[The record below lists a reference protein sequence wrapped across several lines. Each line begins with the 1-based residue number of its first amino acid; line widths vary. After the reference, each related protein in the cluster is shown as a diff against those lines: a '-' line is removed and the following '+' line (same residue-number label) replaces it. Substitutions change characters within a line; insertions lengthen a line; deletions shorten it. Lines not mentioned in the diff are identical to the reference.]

1 MTNEELILEKL
12 ERIERQITP
21 MIKTSEKLAELK
33 TDMIPIANHAT
44 ALLIKELQEV
54 EAGFQLEDFISL
66 TKESMRNTRNFIF
79 VLKQMNSLIDFVK
92 DLEPL
97 MKSAVPQMIKY
108 LDELERKGV
117 FRIVKA
123 TVDLRT
129 KIAASYD
136 AQDIELMGDGLV
148 ALLGLAKSLSDPNAV
163 KLLEKL
169 AQIPARVDLDNAK
182 SVGVF
187 GLASAGFNPEI
198 SRGLGVLMELTKAMG
213 RIQPDTSPAG
223 DPVNTYNK
231 G

>member
-12 ERIERQITP
+12 ERLERQIQP
-21 MIKTSEKLAELK
+21 LIKTSEKLAELK
-33 TDMIPIANHAT
+33 NDMIPISNHAT

-54 EAGFQLEDFISL
+54 EAGFQLEDFFSL

-97 MKSAVPQMIKY
+97 LKSAVPQMITY

-117 FRIVKA
+117 FRIIKA

-129 KIAASYD
+129 KVAASYD
-136 AQDIELMGDGLV
+136 ADDIEVMGDGLV
-148 ALLGLAKSLSDPNAV
+148 ALLGLAKSLSDPKAV
-163 KLLEKL
+163 RLLEKL
-169 AQIPARVDLDNAK
+169 SQVPASVDLDNVQR
-182 SVGVF
+182 VGMF
-187 GLASAGFNPEI
+187 GLASAGFNPEV

-213 RIQPDTSPAG
+213 RIQPDTA
-223 DPVNTYNK
+223 PVQGPDNT
-231 G
+231 